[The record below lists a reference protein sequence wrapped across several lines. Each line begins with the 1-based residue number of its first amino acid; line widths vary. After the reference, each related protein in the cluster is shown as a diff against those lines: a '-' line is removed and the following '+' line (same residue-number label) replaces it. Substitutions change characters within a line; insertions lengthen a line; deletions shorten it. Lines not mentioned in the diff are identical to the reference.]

1 MPTICYHGGGVPAK
15 VIKYRFDEDLIH
27 KMMGIDYAKI
37 STEEM
42 MSHLDELYDDVTKD
56 NITQLS
62 WMIK

>member
-1 MPTICYHGGGVPAK
+1 M
-15 VIKYRFDEDLIH
+15 IKYRFDEDLIH